1 MEFLE
6 EKIFDREQY
15 DTYIRRIHYDDRDA
29 VMYEKML
36 HFLFPYIVE
45 ERGIEDKEGL
55 MEEYIHWNG
64 QLIEK
69 CLYHLPHDIPYINIC
84 RAYQSVVF
92 LFAGNIKE
100 GMEQLRRIGTENF
113 QYDGKAPK
121 SIMTQDGKVY
131 KPVSKLFLLYNYAK
145 VLKQKGMQGELEAF
159 QKEYPYAFTIYGD
172 EEHREHDLFYK
183 EQMGQYKD
191 VIFYPVYQRVY
202 KIGRGPQVFLF
213 IMTQQ
218 SLCLFHRC
226 LNNLKLSIMD

>member
-1 MEFLE
+1 MGAIFTLNLRSGGVSINKTYTVKYVPLATKDTEPILE
-6 EKIFDREQY
+6 
-15 DTYIRRIHYDDRDA
+15 
-29 VMYEKML
+29 
-36 HFLFPYIVE
+36 
-45 ERGIEDKEGL
+45 
-55 MEEYIHWNG
+55 
-64 QLIEK
+64 
-69 CLYHLPHDIPYINIC
+69 YINI
-84 RAYQSVVF
+84 
-92 LFAGNIKE
+92 KD

-202 KIGRGPQVFLF
+202 KIGRGPQDFFVYYDAAKSVPVS
-213 IMTQQ
+213 QVPE
-218 SLCLFHRC
+218 
-226 LNNLKLSIMD
+226 

>member
-69 CLYHLPHDIPYINIC
+69 CLYHLVYTIHMDNIHILVILVEYIRPLIF
-84 RAYQSVVF
+84 YV
-92 LFAGNIKE
+92 
-100 GMEQLRRIGTENF
+100 
-113 QYDGKAPK
+113 
-121 SIMTQDGKVY
+121 
-131 KPVSKLFLLYNYAK
+131 
-145 VLKQKGMQGELEAF
+145 
-159 QKEYPYAFTIYGD
+159 
-172 EEHREHDLFYK
+172 LFY
-183 EQMGQYKD
+183 MLLVMYLH
-191 VIFYPVYQRVY
+191 I
-202 KIGRGPQVFLF
+202 
-213 IMTQQ
+213 
-218 SLCLFHRC
+218 
-226 LNNLKLSIMD
+226 

>member
-100 GMEQLRRIGTENF
+100 GVEQLRRIGTENF

-145 VLKQKGMQGELEAF
+145 RNARRARGISKGI
-159 QKEYPYAFTIYGD
+159 PICIYY
-172 EEHREHDLFYK
+172 LW
-183 EQMGQYKD
+183 
-191 VIFYPVYQRVY
+191 
-202 KIGRGPQVFLF
+202 
-213 IMTQQ
+213 
-218 SLCLFHRC
+218 
-226 LNNLKLSIMD
+226 